1 MLCLLLSGAVV
12 VASALVST
20 AQPQHLVPR
29 RALALSL
36 AAPDSDSTAIGDVE
50 FDSVAPPD
58 EVAPS
63 SITLPESP
71 AAPDTAGV
79 PDSVATADTTLLPQA
94 IADSLS
100 EQDLSTPLDST
111 DLAAAA
117 EDSLLVDSTQ
127 VQRSLQ
133 YFPPGRRRDWITA
146 RPFQRE
152 LRPFSPA
159 LGSYWRHELEM
170 DSTGRYYIARET
182 VNSEDVRAPLH
193 MDYETYRQYRLQRDL
208 RDNWRTLSN
217 QRSARQLG
225 SNNPFGFSI
234 VIPGGR
240 ESAFST
246 IFGKN
251 EVDLRVNGRADINAG
266 FDYRKSEQQAAFTGQ
281 ASQVDPTFKQDLQL
295 GIRGTIG
302 DKLNVDVSWDTQSQF
317 DYQNQ
322 LRLQYTGYED
332 EIIQRIEAGNVML
345 QTPSTLIRGG
355 QSLFGIKSEL
365 QLGGVR
371 LTTVAS
377 QQEGEANNLSIDGG
391 SQTVEFELRPTDY
404 DNNTH
409 FFLGYY
415 FRNRWNEALS
425 QPPNLLVANGFD
437 RITDIEVWR
446 LTNTTAEDENI
457 RQAVAMV
464 DLGERPA
471 ILELADQYL
480 DEEVP
485 TEQIDQYT
493 NLEMDQQL
501 RNNQTPRDFLEGQ
514 KGLSSADYQVG
525 RFKRLERGR
534 DYDFDPVLGYISLKS
549 SLQESEALAV
559 SYRVVANGQLL
570 RVGDLS
576 TETGGTT
583 GGQSDQKMV
592 LKLLRPVNLKQPA
605 LDSGFNPAAW
615 YLELKNIYRL
625 RAGIQPTDFDLQVL
639 YEPPGKT
646 PSKTVPEI
654 GGRSTLLELLGLDRL
669 NVDGA
674 PQPDDKF
681 DYIRGFT
688 INTENGLLIFPFLEP
703 FGNRIRSLVQQNGG
717 NMGEAET
724 LYIFD
729 RLYTEKKENARRD
742 TQKDVYRIRG
752 SYKGAVQS
760 VYDLGAWA
768 GLVEGSVRVTS
779 GGRPLQ
785 EGTDYVV
792 DYQGGGTVTVINNFY
807 LTSGRDINISFEQ
820 NQFINLQKKTLLGM
834 RADYGDLQDP
844 VKLGAT
850 MMRLSQKSPIDKFRL
865 GEEPISNLIWGVDGK
880 IELQPRWLTR
890 AVDFLPLV
898 QTREPSAISITGEFA
913 QLRPSHVQTNAFQK
927 SRRELREVG
936 RDFTGDELRGLSY
949 IDDFEGFE
957 NTFSL
962 KQPGSWVLSS
972 APDSIGAIDPLPG
985 DPDLHSGI
993 RYDSLRT
1000 NYRASLGWYTL
1011 NQQLFRE
1018 LDQLLYGVNPASIEP
1033 VLIEDVYPNRDVR
1046 GQTDRTL
1053 PTMDLHFSPRER
1065 GPYNYTTDLPGF
1077 FSNPK
1082 FNWGGMTQ
1090 RIPDGYNDFTLKNI
1104 EFVEFVFRVFPE
1116 NEQEDA
1122 GPDAK
1127 LYVDLGYI
1135 SEDVIPNQRLN
1146 TEDGLSTTSASAS
1159 DLDHWSREAR
1169 GTQNQAIDINR
1180 ETRQTE
1186 DLGLDGLASHNGGYG
1201 EFATEFNHFQDFLNS
1216 LDENAINDPLYAAEV
1231 AKARIDPSGDDYRYF
1246 NSGYFRRAELYPGG
1260 AKVQQLFSRFFP
1272 GTELNS
1278 YEAQTEFGDGDSRG
1292 NARYPDSEDLNGNS
1306 TVDTDNSYFQYE
1318 LPLSRAELD
1327 RLAQQPGVGV
1337 GDYVVTEIQG
1347 KDGSTQ
1353 GWYQIR
1359 IPVRDFTRRVGDI
1372 QGFDLIESMRIW
1384 TTGHEVPIT
1393 MRFAALE
1400 LVGSQWQKSTRVDE
1414 DTTGGA
1420 VYSQLPTLSISS
1432 INNEENVNEYNVPF
1446 GTIVNE
1452 IRLPNGRTQD
1462 SREQSMVLRVQ
1473 DLGPGEQRAIF
1484 KTFQGMDLL
1493 KYEHVRMFVH
1503 MHGQTGEGIDLTT
1516 LEREIARGRV
1526 QLFIRIGA
1534 NETNDYYEYVQPL
1547 TPSAPGSSADQ
1558 LWQTRVDYNGQL
1570 LDLNSV
1576 NIRLSSLN
1584 QLKFARDTQVFPVDE
1599 VFWNVVQGT
1608 DGPIRQG
1615 PDISGFTPPGTRIG
1629 IKGNPSLAKV
1639 NTIVIGIRNASDPEL
1654 GASLDRVL
1662 GDVSVWVN
1670 ELRVAGYD
1678 ETNGWAGVMNADIK
1692 LADLARV
1699 RANIT
1704 QQTDGFG
1711 SLSSTLGQR
1720 EQTNIQ
1726 NWGFTSE
1733 LFLDKFLPERFGWA
1747 LPVNVQYQ
1755 SNTSTPRFS
1764 PQRGDVRVDEIVA
1777 QIEEREDLS
1786 PAEKERQK
1794 TEAVEAAQTAS
1805 VNRSIT
1811 TRIAK
1816 TGSRSKFLRN
1826 TLDALSLSY
1835 SYADVDAS
1843 TPQLRLNDSWRW
1855 AASANYA
1862 FRMQPKTV
1870 RPLWFLEDV
1879 PVLGFLGDINFNYAP
1894 SNITL
1899 AGTANRNFSASQERL
1914 RLQPGEVLEVPEIVE
1929 FPLRQ
1934 GHTFAHRRQ
1943 FDLGYNPFTF
1953 LNLTFTTSTN
1963 QSLNAVGVD
1972 TLSSLMVLTDSI
1984 SNRYTTYPNLD
1995 IEAALQQGIIDSSM
2009 IERTAFE
2016 LSRLQVTPTDRVLS
2030 RIFSGNTPRT
2040 EQYQQT
2046 FRANFQPK
2054 FTRYTWMNWLTISP
2068 ISYSATFGWTNGPV
2082 GRVTG
2087 ANVSS
2092 RVELRGGV
2100 TLRPQEF
2107 WRKFDFYT
2115 ALEDAQRKAE
2125 TDRRQRMQRRDSERE
2140 QRKEAR
2146 AREREREREIRRLE
2160 AIAEA
2165 DTSLADSVATVIE
2178 SLPPLRVPQTAA
2190 APADTT
2196 VADSTQGGGFRI
2208 PIPDPVPVLR
2218 RIALALT
2225 GIRDLSVNYDNTRNS
2240 SSSNVGDMSGNTYYS
2255 LYDALRGL
2263 GPSIGY
2269 RFGFQDRIAAD
2280 DRVLLQNLQVTDAIT
2295 NNHRLQG
2302 RTMLSPSQKL
2312 QISLNW
2318 NTDWGTTENLTF
2330 NNLGTDLDGLPIID
2344 QTLTQGGNTSSSIW
2358 AFGASYLDVFKKQ
2371 RSRYDADESAASDP
2385 MNFGDANGDGV
2396 ALSNA
2401 TVKEDFISSF
2411 VRGPGTLDSRGLVP
2425 FPLPSWNVTYSGFG
2439 DWPIIRRLVQSASLK
2454 HGYSG
2459 RYSTDYRTNIATG
2472 DQLQYDLAG
2481 RRITYAA
2488 PAYDVGAIRVS
2499 EQYTPLIGVDLSW
2512 KGGVQTN
2519 VGWNKNNTYSM
2530 STSNFE
2536 LGHQNTNQFD
2546 LTASYSRQGMRI
2558 PFFGRVQN
2566 RVSFNLTVAYA
2577 QTSDV
2582 RYPLK
2587 TALRDYLNRRDTG
2600 WSDSEVLRGDNVS
2613 TLTETSRYTVTPRI
2627 SYSFSQKLQADFSL
2641 TYQRFIGDS
2650 RQPSFSSVTGGFN
2663 VRVSITN

>member
-1 MLCLLLSGAVV
+1 MAV
-12 VASALVST
+12 
-20 AQPQHLVPR
+20 
-29 RALALSL
+29 
-36 AAPDSDSTAIGDVE
+36 PDSDSTAVDAVE
-50 FDSVAPPD
+50 LDSVAPAD
-58 EVAPS
+58 E
-63 SITLPESP
+63 T
-71 AAPDTAGV
+71 AAPAPIP
-79 PDSVATADTTLLPQA
+79 PDFDPAD
-94 IADSLS
+94 
-100 EQDLSTPLDST
+100 
-111 DLAAAA
+111 AA
-117 EDSLLVDSTQ
+117 EDSLEVTPAEPELDESLLLQDEYEDLADPTDSLLSDSMQVDVMPDSTLIDSSA
-127 VQRSLQ
+127 VRRSLK
-133 YFPPGRRRDWITA
+133 YFPSSRWSDWITA

-159 LGSYWRHELEM
+159 LGSYWKHELQM

-182 VNSEDVRAPLH
+182 VNAEDVRAPLQ
-193 MDYETYRQYRLQRDL
+193 MDRDTYRRYRLQRDL
-208 RDNWRTLSN
+208 RDNWQTLAN

-404 DNNTH
+404 DDNTH

-415 FRNRWNEALS
+415 FRNRWNTALS
-425 QPPNLLVANGFD
+425 QPPNLLVSHGFD

-446 LTNTTAEDENI
+446 LTDTKAEDENV

-471 ILELADQYL
+471 IIELADGYL

-485 TEQIDQYT
+485 SEEIDQYT
-493 NLEMDQQL
+493 PSEMDQNL
-501 RNNQTPRDFLEGQ
+501 RNNPTPREFLEGT
-514 KGLSSADYQVG
+514 KGLSSSDYQVG
-525 RFKRLERGR
+525 KFKKLERGR
-534 DYDFDPVLGYISLKS
+534 EYDFDPVLGFISLNER
-549 SLQESEALAV
+549 LQESEALAV
-559 SYRVVANGQLL
+559 SYRVVANGRLE

-583 GGQSDQKMV
+583 GGQNDQKLV

-605 LDSGFNPAAW
+605 ADGSFNPAVW
-615 YLELKNIYRL
+615 YLELRNIYRL
-625 RAGIQPTDFDLQVL
+625 TRGLQPTDFDLQVL

-646 PSKTVPEI
+646 PSKTVPAI

-688 INTENGLLIFPFLEP
+688 INTDKGLLIFPFLEP
-703 FGNRIRSLVQQNGG
+703 FGNRIRDLVQQNGG
-717 NMGEAET
+717 NLGEAQN
-724 LYIFD
+724 LFIFD

-742 TQKDVYRIRG
+742 TQKDVFRIRG
-752 SYKGAVQS
+752 SYRGSTQS

-785 EGTDYVV
+785 EGADYVV
-792 DYQGGGTVTVINNFY
+792 DYQGGGTVTIVNNFY
-807 LTSGRDINISFEQ
+807 LTQGRDISISYES

-834 RADYGDLQDP
+834 RADYGELQDP
-844 VKLGAT
+844 IKLGAT
-850 MMRLSQKSPIDKFRL
+850 MMQLSQKSPIDKFRL
-865 GEEPISNLIWGVDGK
+865 GEEPISNMIWGVDGK

-890 AVDFLPLV
+890 AVDFLPFV

-913 QLRPSHVQTNAFQK
+913 QLRPSHVQTNAFEK
-927 SRRELREVG
+927 SRRDLRDSG
-936 RDFTGDELRGLSY
+936 RDFNNDELRGLSY

-962 KQPGSWVLSS
+962 KQPGAWVLSS
-972 APDSIGAIDPLPG
+972 APDSIGAIDILPG
-985 DPDLHSGI
+985 DPDLHTSSL
-993 RYDSLRT
+993 YDSLRT
-1000 NYRASLGWYTL
+1000 NYRASLAWYTL

-1018 LDQLLYGVNPASIEP
+1018 ISPLLYGVNPAAINP
-1033 VLIEDVYPNRDVR
+1033 VDIQDVYPNRDVS

-1053 PTMDLHFSPRER
+1053 QTMDLHFSPRER

-1082 FNWGGMTQ
+1082 LNWGGMTQ
-1090 RIPDGYNDFTLKNI
+1090 RIPEGYNDFTLKNI
-1104 EFVEFVFRVFPE
+1104 EFVEFVFRVFAE
-1116 NEQEDA
+1116 NEGEDA

-1127 LYVDLGYI
+1127 LYVDLGSI

-1146 TEDGLSTTSASAS
+1146 TEDGLSTVSASSS
-1159 DLDHWSREAR
+1159 DLDYWSREAR
-1169 GTQNQAIDINR
+1169 GTQDQAIDVNDQ
-1180 ETRQTE
+1180 TNQTE

-1201 EFATEFNHFQDFLNS
+1201 EFATEAYRFQKFLNS

-1231 AKARIDPSGDDYRYF
+1231 RKARLDPSGDDYRYF
-1246 NSGYFRRAELYPGG
+1246 NSRYFRDEQYYPGG

-1272 GTELNS
+1272 GTELNT
-1278 YEAQTEFGDGDSRG
+1278 YEAQTKFGGNDGQG

-1306 TVDTDNSYFQYE
+1306 TVDIDNSYFQYE
-1318 LPLSRAELD
+1318 LPLSIAELN
-1327 RLAQQPGVGV
+1327 RLAEQPGVGV
-1337 GDYVVTEIQG
+1337 GDYVVTEIQSESG
-1347 KDGSTQ
+1347 ERK

-1359 IPVRDFTRRVGDI
+1359 IPVRDFTRKVGDI
-1372 QGFDLIESMRIW
+1372 QDFNLIESMRIW
-1384 TTGHEVPIT
+1384 TTGHEVPVTI
-1393 MRFAALE
+1393 RFAALE
-1400 LVGSQWQKSTRVDE
+1400 LVGSQWQKSERVAV
-1414 DTTGGA
+1414 DTTGGT
-1420 VYSQLPTLSISS
+1420 VYGDAASLSISS
-1432 INNEENVNEYNVPF
+1432 INNEENVNEYLIPY
-1446 GTIVNE
+1446 GTIVSE
-1452 IRLPNGRTQD
+1452 IRLPNGRTQE

-1484 KTFQGMDLL
+1484 KTFQGLDLL

-1503 MHGQTGEGIDLTT
+1503 MHGRTADGVDLTT
-1516 LEREIARGRV
+1516 LDRETARSKA
-1526 QLFIRIGA
+1526 QIFIRIGA

-1547 TPSAPGSSADQ
+1547 TPSAPTATNSDQ
-1558 LWQTRVDYNGQL
+1558 LWQTNVEYNGQMV
-1570 LDLNSV
+1570 DLNSV
-1576 NIRLSSLN
+1576 NIRLSALN
-1584 QLKFARDTQVFPVDE
+1584 QLKFARDSQVFPVDQ
-1599 VFWNVVQGT
+1599 VFWNVVQGS

-1615 PDISGFTPPGTRIG
+1615 PDISGFTPPGTIIG
-1629 IKGNPSLAKV
+1629 IKGNPSLGKV
-1639 NTIVIGIRNASDPEL
+1639 NTIVIGVRNATAADSL
-1654 GASLDRVL
+1654 GGLDKVL
-1662 GDVSVWVN
+1662 EDISVWVN

-1678 ETNGWAGVMNADIK
+1678 ETNGWAGVMNADVK
-1692 LADLARV
+1692 LADLARI

-1704 QQTDGFG
+1704 RQTDGFG
-1711 SLSSTLGQR
+1711 SLSSTLGER
-1720 EQTNIQ
+1720 DQTNIQ
-1726 NWGFTSE
+1726 NWGITSE
-1733 LFLDKFLPERFGWA
+1733 LSLDKFLPERYGWT

-1777 QIEEREDLS
+1777 QIEEREDLT
-1786 PAEKERQK
+1786 PAEKDRQK
-1794 TEAVEAAQTAS
+1794 AEAVEAAQTAS
-1805 VNRSIT
+1805 VTRSIT
-1811 TRIAK
+1811 TRIGK
-1816 TGSRSKFLRN
+1816 SGSRSRFLRN
-1826 TLDALSLSY
+1826 TVDALSLSY
-1835 SYADVDAS
+1835 SYADADAS

-1855 AASANYA
+1855 SAALNYS
-1862 FRMQPKTV
+1862 FRMDPKTF
-1870 RPLWFLEDV
+1870 RPLWFLEDL
-1879 PVLGFLGDINFNYAP
+1879 PILGFLGDINFNYAP
-1894 SNITL
+1894 NNLTF
-1899 AGTANRNFSASQERL
+1899 AGSANRNFTQSQERL

-1934 GHTFAHRRQ
+1934 GHTFSHRRD
-1943 FDLGYNPFTF
+1943 FTFGYNPFTF
-1953 LNLTFTTSTN
+1953 LNLTFTTNTN

-1972 TLSSLMVLTDSI
+1972 TLSSLMVLTDSL

-1995 IEAALQQGIIDSSM
+1995 IETALQQGIIDSSM
-2009 IERTAFE
+2009 VEKTAFE
-2016 LSRLQVTPTDRVLS
+2016 LSRLDVAPTDRVLS

-2040 EQYQQT
+2040 EQYQQR
-2046 FRANFQPK
+2046 FQANFQPR
-2054 FTRYTWMNWLTISP
+2054 FNRYTWMNWLTIAP
-2068 ISYSATFGWTNGPV
+2068 ISYTATFGWTNGPV
-2082 GRVTG
+2082 GRITG

-2100 TLRPQEF
+2100 TVRPQEF

-2115 ALEDAQRKAE
+2115 ALETAQRNAE
-2125 TDRRQRMQRRDSERE
+2125 NERRQRRQKADQERE
-2140 QRKEAR
+2140 QRKEVR
-2146 AREREREREIRRLE
+2146 AQQRERNREIRRLE
-2160 AIAEA
+2160 ALVEA
-2165 DTSLADSVATVIE
+2165 DSSLADSVASVINA
-2178 SLPPLRVPQTAA
+2178 LPPLRTPQVAA
-2190 APADTT
+2190 APVDTT
-2196 VADSTQGGGFRI
+2196 VADSTRGGFRL
-2208 PIPDPVPVLR
+2208 PLPDPVPLLR
-2218 RIALALT
+2218 RIALAFT
-2225 GIRDLSVNYDNTRNS
+2225 GIRDLSINYDNTRNTT
-2240 SSSNVGDMSGNTYYS
+2240 SSNVGDMSGNTYYS
-2255 LYDALRGL
+2255 LYDAFRGL

-2269 RFGFQDRIAAD
+2269 RFGFEDRIGRD

-2295 NNHRLQG
+2295 NTNRLQG

-2312 QISLNW
+2312 QINLNW
-2318 NTDWGTTENLTF
+2318 NTDWGRTENLTF
-2330 NNLGTDLDGLPIID
+2330 NNLGIDENGIPIID
-2344 QTLTQGGNTSSSIW
+2344 ETLTQGGNTSSSVW
-2358 AFGASYLDVFKKQ
+2358 AFGASYLDVFKRQ
-2371 RSRYDADESAASDP
+2371 RARLDADIALAPDTL
-2385 MNFGDANGDGV
+2385 NFGDLNGDGV

-2401 TVKEDFISSF
+2401 SVKEDFIRTF
-2411 VRGPGTLDSRGLVP
+2411 LKGPGTLDSRGLIP
-2425 FPLPSWNVTYSGFG
+2425 FPMPSWNITYSGLG

-2472 DQLQYDLAG
+2472 SYLQYDIAG
-2481 RRITYAA
+2481 RRVTYTA

-2499 EQYTPLIGVDLSW
+2499 EQYTPLIGVDLSF
-2512 KGGVQTN
+2512 KGGIQTN
-2519 VGWNKNNTYSM
+2519 LGWTKNNTYSM

-2546 LTASYSRQGMRI
+2546 MTAAFSRQGMRL

-2566 RVSFNLTVAYA
+2566 RISFNLTVAYA
-2577 QTSDV
+2577 QTSDL

-2587 TALRDYLNRRDTG
+2587 TALTDYLNRKGQFVDEDAL
-2600 WSDSEVLRGDNVS
+2600 SGDNVS